1 MLPGGQFSKKAA
13 GRSRRR
19 LAQGTHGGG
28 ERRGKG
34 MRDHLGGPSRGP
46 GARGVPKG
54 CWETIE
60 AAPEAGRSFSE
71 EFAHAGIYFYTPPRT
86 TLPPWRS

>member
-1 MLPGGQFSKKAA
+1 
-13 GRSRRR
+13 
-19 LAQGTHGGG
+19 
-28 ERRGKG
+28 
-34 MRDHLGGPSRGP
+34 MRDHLGGPSRGS

-71 EFAHAGIYFYTPPRT
+71 EFAHAGVLLYPTKNDTAALAF
-86 TLPPWRS
+86 LEAS